1 MLMGVT
7 NPSAQR
13 PILKA
18 FLVATLI
25 SFAFTIHLM
34 LSMTPGTK
42 EWIPLGIHLFLA
54 GILFSG
60 LNRLR
65 KAGS

>member
-7 NPSAQR
+7 DPSAQR
-13 PILKA
+13 RILKA

-25 SFAFTIHLM
+25 SFAFTIHLT
-34 LSMTPGTK
+34 LFVVPGSK
-42 EWIPLGIHLFLA
+42 EWIPLGGQVLLA
-54 GILFSG
+54 GLLFSG